1 MTLLSE
7 DKLSDVTDIS
17 LAASGIVPMTEGV
30 GVPRKDA
37 IIGADIDGEE
47 TRVEGCL
54 EGSSYDRGAD
64 SDGDDA

>member
-7 DKLSDVTDIS
+7 DRLSDETDIS

-37 IIGADIDGEE
+37 TIGADIDGEE

-54 EGSSYDRGAD
+54 EGSLYEKGAD
-64 SDGDDA
+64 NDGDDA